1 MVKKLKVELSKAVEE
16 IRAKD
21 ALINRF
27 KEWQMADRYL
37 QDDEKIREAIEGTRV
52 KVDQV
57 HEQEAKEMAE
67 AAAQMVKTL
76 QQMLEQKNDQ
86 LRSKEE

>member
-1 MVKKLKVELSKAVEE
+1 MVKRLKGELSKAVEE

-21 ALINRF
+21 ALISRF
-27 KEWQMADRYL
+27 KEWQMADKYL

-52 KVDQV
+52 KIDQV

-76 QQMLEQKNDQ
+76 QQMLEQKNEQ
-86 LRSKEE
+86 LRGKEE